1 MENENDSKIENIKR
15 LSTLI
20 NLLAVALLCF
30 SVLGFIVALIMNVG
44 SGPYPKAFI
53 IMPLTTFLLGI
64 ILPPVSYGVKMLKRK
79 SLNMLLVILPI
90 VLSVLVIMTLSL
102 PHLILV
108 FLALMIICIISSV
121 YLWSQRK
128 LFT

>member
-30 SVLGFIVALIMNVG
+30 SVLGFIVALIMNIG
-44 SGPYPKAFI
+44 DGPYPKAFI

-79 SLNMLLVILPI
+79 SLNMLLVILLI
-90 VLSVLVIMTLSL
+90 VLSALVIMALSL
-102 PHLILV
+102 PHLILA
-108 FLALMIICIISSV
+108 FLGPMIICIISSV